1 MDNFCV
7 FPAANNQLSLL
18 QMVLLSFY
26 KTSEVNELYPRYRY
40 VKARSICYNSTNVL
54 PIYEICLYIQNW
66 FAFFLSVSVLQ
77 ILEGFSAFLSL
88 LSDICLLMKNKY
100 FKLEFI
106 SKRWFYCVACMTWPR
121 ISQYTIFNRLA
132 INFHRKRTWYNDIR
146 WPKGDLDRQQ
156 TSYIT

>member
-66 FAFFLSVSVLQ
+66 FAFFLSESVLQ

-88 LSDICLLMKNKY
+88 LSDICLLMKNEY

-106 SKRWFYCVACMTWPR
+106 SKR
-121 ISQYTIFNRLA
+121 
-132 INFHRKRTWYNDIR
+132 
-146 WPKGDLDRQQ
+146 
-156 TSYIT
+156 

>member
-54 PIYEICLYIQNW
+54 PIYEMCLYIQNW
-66 FAFFLSVSVLQ
+66 FAFFLSR
-77 ILEGFSAFLSL
+77 
-88 LSDICLLMKNKY
+88 ICATNPGR
-100 FKLEFI
+100 FFGIFI
-106 SKRWFYCVACMTWPR
+106 SFEWYLPPHEKWIFQTWVH
-121 ISQYTIFNRLA
+121 F
-132 INFHRKRTWYNDIR
+132 
-146 WPKGDLDRQQ
+146 KGDSTVSHVWLDPEYHSIPSLIGLQLIFIGRERD
-156 TSYIT
+156 IMI

>member
-1 MDNFCV
+1 MNCILGIVTSRLGQSVITAQMYYQFTKYAFTSKTGLPSF
-7 FPAANNQLSLL
+7 FP
-18 QMVLLSFY
+18 
-26 KTSEVNELYPRYRY
+26 
-40 VKARSICYNSTNVL
+40 
-54 PIYEICLYIQNW
+54 
-66 FAFFLSVSVLQ
+66 VSVLQ

-88 LSDICLLMKNKY
+88 LSDICLLMKNEY

-121 ISQYTIFNRLA
+121 ISQHTIFNRLA